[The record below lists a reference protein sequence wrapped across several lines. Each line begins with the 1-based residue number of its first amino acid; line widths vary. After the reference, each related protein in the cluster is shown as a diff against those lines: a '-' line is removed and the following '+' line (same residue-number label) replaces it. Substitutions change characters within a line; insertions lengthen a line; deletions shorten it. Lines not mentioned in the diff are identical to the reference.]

1 MDPKGYMLHLMEKVF
16 LLLQQYFQKLKIKV
30 DWTNGESVWEN
41 QYPYM
46 TYGHVSTHRQAN
58 VIIVDNLLAYEYISG
73 IHWED
78 RDSDDIPRVELLA
91 KHNSTYAQNDQT
103 RHPHC
108 TMTSDGKWLCY
119 NAKFDDRSDVYV
131 VKMK

>member
-1 MDPKGYMLHLMEKVF
+1 MV
-16 LLLQQYFQKLKIKV
+16 Q
-30 DWTNGESVWEN
+30 
-41 QYPYM
+41 
-46 TYGHVSTHRQAN
+46 TYKRSRDALGLPETPS
-58 VIIVDNLLAYEYISG
+58 YEYISG

-78 RDSDDIPRVELLA
+78 RDSDDIPRVEMMA
-91 KHNSTYAQNDQT
+91 KHNSTYALNDQT

-119 NAKFDDRSDVYV
+119 NAKFDDRSDVYA